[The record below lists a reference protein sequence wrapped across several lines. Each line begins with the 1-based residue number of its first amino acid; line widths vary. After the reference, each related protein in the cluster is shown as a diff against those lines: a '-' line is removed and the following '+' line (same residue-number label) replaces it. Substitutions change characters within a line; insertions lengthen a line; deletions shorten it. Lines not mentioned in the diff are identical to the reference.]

1 MSQVLIFKNMERKM
15 TQVLK
20 EKITHIGKYRKESGP
35 GFSNMYMYGATIE

>member
-20 EKITHIGKYRKESGP
+20 KKMAHVEKYRKESDP
-35 GFSNMYMYGATIE
+35 GFSNMY